1 MSALTRR
8 VEKAEAIIAPKSRI
22 IVMEAGC
29 DVPEAEVDAFVRDV
43 LHARPMDLVVM
54 IRDFSDPLSAPRHVR
69 TDDFR

>member
-8 VEKAEAIIAPKSRI
+8 VEKAVAIIAPKSRI

-29 DVPEAEVDAFVRDV
+29 DVPTGRDRGRDV

-54 IRDFSDPLSAPRHVR
+54 IRNFSDPLGAPRHIR
-69 TDDFR
+69 TD